1 MIRNSD
7 GNGLEARL
15 HGSPATAAILREIVC
30 KAGHPRVSSAR
41 MKGLIASVAMILL
54 AVCVHAA
61 PDDVS
66 VLLEKIRDEHDVPAL
81 AAAVMDEG
89 KIVAFGACGMRSS
102 GRLVPVTADDKWHLG
117 SCTKSMTAS
126 VAAMLVEDGLI
137 RWNTTLGEIFPDE
150 IEDMDHAW
158 REVTLEQ
165 LLVHRAGAPHE
176 PPKDL
181 YAEALKQE
189 GEPIFQR
196 WEFVTGLLRMR
207 PAKPPGTHWI
217 YSDCGYAIAGA
228 MLERAAG
235 ESWEELMESRLFKPL
250 RLKSAGFGAPA
261 TPRKLDQPWGH
272 RGYEPPFK
280 PVPPGPDADYPPAL
294 GPAAT
299 VHMSIADFVRYAQW
313 HVAGARGEGTLL
325 KPESFRKL
333 HTPPDGQE
341 YAMGWAVTK
350 RRWAGGTALMHSG
363 DNTMFYAVM
372 WLSPAENTCFVATCN
387 ADCVDASNACDEAV
401 RMLINKY

>member
-1 MIRNSD
+1 MKRLTVSIFAVFA
-7 GNGLEARL
+7 LVRL
-15 HGSPATAAILREIVC
+15 HAEPDN
-30 KAGHPRVSSAR
+30 VST
-41 MKGLIASVAMILL
+41 
-54 AVCVHAA
+54 
-61 PDDVS
+61 
-66 VLLEKIRDEHDVPAL
+66 LLEKIRDDHDVPGL
-81 AAAVMDEG
+81 AAAVVDEG
-89 KIVAFGACGMRSS
+89 KIIACGACGMRSA
-102 GRLVPVTADDKWHLG
+102 GRVVPVMLDDKWHLG

-126 VAAMLVEDGLI
+126 LAAMLVEDGLI

-150 IEDMDHAW
+150 AEEMNHAW
-158 REVTLEQ
+158 RDVTLEQ

-181 YAEALKQE
+181 YDEALKQQ
-189 GEPIFQR
+189 GEPILQR
-196 WEFVTGLLRMR
+196 WEFVTGLLRQR

-235 ESWEELMESRLFKPL
+235 EPWEDLMRARIFEPL
-250 RLKSAGFGAPA
+250 GLKSAGFGAPA
-261 TPRKLDQPWGH
+261 TPGKIDQPWGH
-272 RGYEPPFK
+272 LGYEAPFR

-299 VHMSIADFVRYAQW
+299 VHMSIADFARYAQW

-372 WLSPAENTCFVATCN
+372 WLGARENTCFVAACN
-387 ADCVDASNACDEAV
+387 ADCTEASEACDDAV

>member
-1 MIRNSD
+1 MK
-7 GNGLEARL
+7 RL
-15 HGSPATAAILREIVC
+15 MASALVIFSAACL
-30 KAGHPRVSSAR
+30 
-41 MKGLIASVAMILL
+41 
-54 AVCVHAA
+54 HAA

-66 VLLEKIRDEHDVPAL
+66 ALLEKIRDEHDVPAL

-89 KIVAFGACGMRSS
+89 KIVALGATGMRSAS
-102 GRLVPVTADDKWHLG
+102 RVVPVTIDDKWNLA

-126 VAAMLVEDGLI
+126 LAAMLVEDGLI
-137 RWNTTLGEIFPDE
+137 HWKTTLGEIFPDE
-150 IEDMDHAW
+150 IEEMDHAW

-165 LLVHRAGAPHE
+165 LLVHRGGAPHE

-181 YAEALKQE
+181 YAAALKQE
-189 GEPIFQR
+189 GEPLLQR
-196 WEFVTGLLRMR
+196 WEFVTGLLRR
-207 PAKPPGTHWI
+207 PPAKPPGTHWI

-235 ESWEELMESRLFKPL
+235 EPWEELIQRRLFKPL

-261 TPRKLDQPWGH
+261 TRSKLDQPWGH
-272 RGYEPPFK
+272 HGYEPPFK

-294 GPAAT
+294 APAAT
-299 VHMSIADFVRYAQW
+299 VHMSISDFVRYAQW
-313 HVAGARGEGTLL
+313 HVAGDRGEGTLL

-372 WLSPAENTCFVATCN
+372 WLGPRENTCFVAACN
-387 ADCVDASNACDEAV
+387 ADCTEASEACDEAV

>member
-1 MIRNSD
+1 MK
-7 GNGLEARL
+7 RL
-15 HGSPATAAILREIVC
+15 T
-30 KAGHPRVSSAR
+30 
-41 MKGLIASVAMILL
+41 ASVLAMFAAACL
-54 AVCVHAA
+54 HAE
-61 PDDVS
+61 PDDVAK
-66 VLLEKIRDEHDVPAL
+66 LLEKIRDDHDVPAL

-89 KIVAFGACGMRSS
+89 EIVALGVCGMRSAS
-102 GRLVPVTADDKWHLG
+102 RVVPVMLDDKWHLG

-126 VAAMLVEDGLI
+126 LAAMLVEDGLI
-137 RWNTTLGEIFPDE
+137 RWNTTLSEIFPDE
-150 IEDMDHAW
+150 AEEMDHAW
-158 REVTLEQ
+158 RDVTLEQ
-165 LLVHRAGAPHE
+165 LLTHRGGAPHD

-181 YAEALKQE
+181 YAEAMKQE
-189 GEPIFQR
+189 GEPMLQR
-196 WEFVTGLLRMR
+196 WEFVTGLLHLP

-228 MLERAAG
+228 MLERAGG
-235 ESWEELMESRLFKPL
+235 EPWEDMMRSRLFEPL
-250 RLKSAGFGAPA
+250 GLKSAGFGAPA
-261 TPRKLDQPWGH
+261 TPGKLDQPWGH
-272 RGYEPPFK
+272 LGYEPPFK
-280 PVPPGPDADYPPAL
+280 PVAPGPNADYPPSL

-299 VHMSIADFVRYAQW
+299 VHMSIADFARYAQW

-333 HTPPDGQE
+333 HAPPDGQD

-372 WLSPAENTCFVATCN
+372 WLGARENTCFVAACN
-387 ADCVDASNACDEAV
+387 ADCVEASEACDDAI